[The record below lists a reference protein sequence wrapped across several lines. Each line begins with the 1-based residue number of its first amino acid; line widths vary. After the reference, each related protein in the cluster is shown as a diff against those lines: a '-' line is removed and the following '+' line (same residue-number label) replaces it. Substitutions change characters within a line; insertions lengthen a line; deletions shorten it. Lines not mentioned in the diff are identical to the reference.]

1 MFELLKKYFNKT
13 KKYIYSRVISVSYF
27 FRFLFLVRYIT
38 KTDLTELSYNKLNK
52 LKGRILS
59 NGMVSLKFMQ
69 WYISKLE
76 NEDSKKY
83 REVVKEFDSIFDNC
97 PYHSV
102 EQTKE
107 IFKNDFGNDME
118 NYLEILDEI
127 GSGSIGQVYKAK
139 MIDGKEVAFKVKHP
153 EIETQ
158 KRGQFALINFIVF
171 LQKFKFIKNRMNLH
185 FDIEDFMDSLKLQL
199 DFSNESF
206 NCMKFSKNF
215 KDNQLV
221 IIPKLYYYSN
231 NIVIQSYEK
240 GDEFDNLSSNQKQ
253 KIVLNIYAFLC
264 QMIMVDNFIHGD
276 FHKKNWNVKLNN
288 SSFPSLIVYD
298 FGLCFE
304 TECIEYNR
312 ELWRTF
318 ENNKVENTWYFIKI
332 LIKGELKDSYE
343 LEVREHIDNLF
354 ERPFNINDL
363 LEKLILF
370 LKDRNLMINKCT
382 LNVILLATLIEK
394 LLLDANIIEKGIDYN
409 NETARTDKVQ
419 SRRADILTL
428 CRTTKTYPELEKYI
442 KQEFESF
449 NVTSLFN
456 TDNSELIFD
465 PI

>member
-83 REVVKEFDSIFDNC
+83 KEVVKEFDSIFDNC

-107 IFKNDFGNDME
+107 IFKNDFGDEME

-221 IIPKLYYYSN
+221 
-231 NIVIQSYEK
+231 
-240 GDEFDNLSSNQKQ
+240 
-253 KIVLNIYAFLC
+253 
-264 QMIMVDNFIHGD
+264 
-276 FHKKNWNVKLNN
+276 
-288 SSFPSLIVYD
+288 
-298 FGLCFE
+298 
-304 TECIEYNR
+304 
-312 ELWRTF
+312 
-318 ENNKVENTWYFIKI
+318 
-332 LIKGELKDSYE
+332 
-343 LEVREHIDNLF
+343 
-354 ERPFNINDL
+354 
-363 LEKLILF
+363 
-370 LKDRNLMINKCT
+370 
-382 LNVILLATLIEK
+382 
-394 LLLDANIIEKGIDYN
+394 
-409 NETARTDKVQ
+409 
-419 SRRADILTL
+419 
-428 CRTTKTYPELEKYI
+428 
-442 KQEFESF
+442 
-449 NVTSLFN
+449 
-456 TDNSELIFD
+456 
-465 PI
+465 